1 MKVGSEASHVLDWK
15 SNSWPNYNIFKG
27 GGAHLCQRVVGLGR
41 DRGALRGIVVLQVKT
56 FCHFL
61 HAKWREVVF
70 MYSSVHIWS
79 PKVWTSIAIFHFFLG
94 GGGGWGK
101 ARVPQD
107 YVPAA
112 NAGRIVL
119 HNTFFQFCRLNS
131 STPSKCEGLTNMISG
146 CPMKGVLV

>member
-1 MKVGSEASHVLDWK
+1 MSACCRTGEGSWSTEGYSRFASE
-15 SNSWPNYNIFKG
+15 NILPFPTCKMEG
-27 GGAHLCQRVVGLGR
+27 GGFHVFICTHL
-41 DRGALRGIVVLQVKT
+41 I
-56 FCHFL
+56 
-61 HAKWREVVF
+61 
-70 MYSSVHIWS
+70 
-79 PKVWTSIAIFHFFLG
+79 PKSMNFYCNFSLFFG